1 MKGLTYSFAARTAA
15 AFLMFFTAMTA
26 CYAGAAGLAAYLVGF
41 YSVPDSV
48 VYSTALDMLENEI
61 GYANVPG
68 EAHTLF
74 ELIFDLRYA
83 VIALFVISI
92 VVLLVLFIFLM
103 CSAGRRAGHPGPHLN
118 FFDRI
123 PFDLF
128 TAAMFFAVAFA
139 ALIIDE
145 LSYSVSLPGGTDST
159 ILIVTLISLGITAA
173 ILLLTWYCT
182 TFAARVKSGK
192 WWRNTVIFMV
202 LHGVWRTVRGFFRW
216 CGRVLRAVSVAKRLT
231 CAVAVFLAVQFFVSY
246 AAFNYHGQPFFVFL
260 LLLMDIAFLAVIIL
274 IAGQLKSLKAAGEM
288 LASGKSDHKVNT
300 AVLSGD
306 FRRHGENLNSIA
318 DGINLAV
325 EERMRSER
333 LKTELITNVSHDI
346 KTPLTSIANYVDLLK
361 KAPTAE
367 EQAQYLDVL
376 SRQSARLKKLTE
388 DLVEASKAS
397 TGAIAVEL
405 MPTNLDEIID
415 QSLAEY
421 AERLRLAGLTPI
433 YTPSEGLSVTADGR
447 LLWRVL
453 DNLLNNAVK
462 YAQPGTRVY
471 IDAVSTLEGDAIIS
485 VKNISRDRLNVSADE
500 LMERFVRG
508 DTSRSTEGSGLGL
521 NIARSLVELMGGYF
535 TLFVDGDLFKA
546 EITLPLAGGIAR

>member
-15 AFLMFFTAMTA
+15 VFLMFFTAMAA
-26 CYAGAAGLAAYLVGF
+26 CFAGAAGFAAYLVGF
-41 YSVPDSV
+41 YAVPDSMS
-48 VYSTALDMLENEI
+48 YSTALDMLEGE
-61 GYANVPG
+61 GYYASVPY

-74 ELIFDLRYA
+74 ETVFDLRYA
-83 VIALFVISI
+83 VIALFVVS
-92 VVLLVLFIFLM
+92 VTVLLVLFIFLM

-128 TAAMFFAVAFA
+128 TTGLFFAVCFA
-139 ALIIDE
+139 VMMVIE
-145 LSYSVSLPGGTDST
+145 LSYTVSLPAGVDSA

-173 ILLLTWYCT
+173 ILILTWYCT
-182 TFAARVKSGK
+182 TFAARVKAGK

-202 LHGVWRTVRGFFRW
+202 LNGLWRMVRGFFRW
-216 CGRVLRAVSVAKRLT
+216 CARVIRAASVTKRVSF
-231 CAVAVFLAVQFFVSY
+231 AVALFLAVQFVVAY
-246 AAFNYHGQPFFVFL
+246 GAFNNIGQPVFVCL
-260 LLLMDIAFLAVIIL
+260 LLLMDITFLAVIIL
-274 IAGQLKSLKAAGEM
+274 TAFQLKSLKQAGEA
-288 LASGKSDHKVNT
+288 LASGRSEYKVNT
-300 AVLSGD
+300 ATLSGD
-306 FRRHGENLNSIA
+306 FRTHGENLNSIA

-361 KAPTAE
+361 KSHTPE
-367 EQAQYLDVL
+367 EQEQYLDVL

-405 MPTNLDEIID
+405 MATNLDEIIN
-415 QSLAEY
+415 QSIAEY
-421 AERLRLAGLTPI
+421 AERLCLAGLTPI
-433 YTPSEGLSVTADGR
+433 YTPAEGISVMADGR

-508 DTSRSTEGSGLGL
+508 DSSRSTEGSGLGL
-521 NIARSLVELMGGYF
+521 NIARSLVELMGGQFALY
-535 TLFVDGDLFKA
+535 VDGDLFKA
-546 EITLPLAGGIAR
+546 EIVLPLSGGIAL